1 MRKLL
6 RVTVPIIVGVTLLV
20 IGTPAVVTATPP
32 GIPEI
37 DPSSA
42 MAAVALLAGVGMMI
56 RGRRKTS
63 TD

>member
-1 MRKLL
+1 MSRLL
-6 RVTVPIIVGVTLLV
+6 RVTVPVVVGLTLLV
-20 IGTPAVVTATPP
+20 MGTPSVLRATV

-37 DPSSA
+37 DPTSG
-42 MAAVALLAGVGMMI
+42 MAAIALLGGVVMMI

>member
-6 RVTVPIIVGVTLLV
+6 SLTVPVILGLGLVV
-20 IGTPAVVTATPP
+20 IGTPSVLRARVDV
-32 GIPEI
+32 PEI

-42 MAAVALLAGVGMMI
+42 MAAVALLTGVGMMI